1 MAPSLL
7 SDFIFK
13 ALPSAALFGSSSPS
27 VPSSLSDSEYK
38 SSRSAAVAGSSSP
51 PVLNKLSHAHIVT
64 AFLPYSSLSSLS
76 VPDFSSVS
84 FISCAGSDS
93 SFVSNIFS
101 IAFISSSELAA
112 GSRSAHSDSAANFDG
127 CCCSSLWRSGQ
138 VGTSHHK
145 RTLRPID
152 LHVGVARLPL
162 GSRSLGADVVALMLG
177 PSHGSSLVCSSPP
190 EPFNDRPPLVYAVA
204 TMVAIDDDLAPR
216 Y

>member
-127 CCCSSLWRSGQ
+127 CCCSSLWRSGCADGAAQ
-138 VGTSHHK
+138 WEEIEKEEGEEEDEEK
-145 RTLRPID
+145 RKSKKDFPPSPKLSWRP
-152 LHVGVARLPL
+152 
-162 GSRSLGADVVALMLG
+162 
-177 PSHGSSLVCSSPP
+177 
-190 EPFNDRPPLVYAVA
+190 
-204 TMVAIDDDLAPR
+204 
-216 Y
+216 